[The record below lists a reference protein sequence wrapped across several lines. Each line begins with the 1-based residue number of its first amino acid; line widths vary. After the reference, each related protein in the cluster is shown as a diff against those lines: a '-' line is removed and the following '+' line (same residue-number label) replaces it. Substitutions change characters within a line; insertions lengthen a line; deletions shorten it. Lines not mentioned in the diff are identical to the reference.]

1 MARTERGATQ
11 ETVRRHN
18 LATLLG
24 HLHRYG
30 PTSRARLTRLLGLN
44 RATIGALVDELVS
57 RGLVQEQAETERA
70 ARGRPSKVVA
80 ARADLCRV
88 LAVQVGV
95 DSVEVALMGLGGV
108 ILARRRSAITK
119 PEDRT
124 VDRVVSAVAR
134 LGARF
139 LAESPGGV
147 VGVGVAVPGS
157 VSPSGA
163 VVTFAPNLRWRQV
176 PLAGLL
182 ADQLE
187 VGPVVRI
194 GNDANLGAMAEH
206 SRGVGIRSSD
216 LIYLH
221 AEVGVGGGII
231 TGGQLLEG
239 GRGYAGEVGHMQVN
253 PLGLP
258 CHCGARGCW
267 ETEVGEDALVRRAG
281 LAPSSRS
288 KVELV
293 LKRARA
299 KDPVSMDAIDA
310 TARWISV
317 GLVNMVSTLDPEMV
331 ILGGLFEEIL
341 ELAGPTLLAYLG
353 QTSRY
358 SHPEGVALLR
368 PKFGRSS
375 VLLGAAELGFQRV
388 LNDPTI
394 MPSVIGFGGSPD
406 LEALGS
412 AEGGRGPVPLR
423 QDPARP
429 RKMRATTATG
439 LAATIAAVANE
450 NVANA

>member
-57 RGLVQEQAETERA
+57 RGLVQEEAEPERA

-108 ILARRRSAITK
+108 TLARRRSAISK

-124 VDRVVSAVAR
+124 VARVVHAIVR
-134 LGARF
+134 LGARC
-139 LAESPGGV
+139 LADSPGVV

-157 VSPSGA
+157 VSPSGG
-163 VVTFAPNLRWRQV
+163 VVNFAPNLSWRQV
-176 PLAGLL
+176 PLAGML
-182 ADQLE
+182 AEQLG

-281 LAPSSRS
+281 LAPSSRP

-341 ELAGPTLLAYLG
+341 ELAGPTLVSHLG

-375 VLLGAAELGFQRV
+375 VLVGAAELGFQRV

-394 MPSVIGFGGSPD
+394 MPSVLDVAVSAHRGAGGVR
-406 LEALGS
+406 EARDGVAPRRLAPS
-412 AEGGRGPVPLR
+412 R
-423 QDPARP
+423 QRN
-429 RKMRATTATG
+429 MRATTATG
-439 LAATIAAVANE
+439 LASTISAVADDSLA
-450 NVANA
+450 NV